1 MISDAFGSNRIPF
14 RKDCSCHFSNCDWQ
28 FLQRDMIFVAL
39 VSLHSCFCYLH
50 FPSTASLCSSP
61 FHPRASP
68 VYPDS
73 SLHFVPEL
81 PVSDFPDYLIGLY
94 QIRDHLFNLAHK
106 FCVLI
111 ISLLHIK
118 KFLFSDISLSSFLWI
133 MKEKLSLHITKRS
146 EPVLQW
152 SKANFFTF
160 FLTSFLA
167 SFFNATRKKL
177 VTLDFCIFLEIK

>member
-68 VYPDS
+68 VCPDS

-81 PVSDFPDYLIGLY
+81 PGSDFPDSGTNSASAYWGSSC
-94 QIRDHLFNLAHK
+94 FA
-106 FCVLI
+106 
-111 ISLLHIK
+111 SLLHSVHGSSLPSVLSD
-118 KFLFSDISLSSFLWI
+118 FLFTVVLSFHFSSCLN
-133 MKEKLSLHITKRS
+133 LS
-146 EPVLQW
+146 
-152 SKANFFTF
+152 
-160 FLTSFLA
+160 
-167 SFFNATRKKL
+167 
-177 VTLDFCIFLEIK
+177 

>member
-68 VYPDS
+68 VCPDS

-81 PVSDFPDYLIGLY
+81 PGSDFPDYLIGLY
-94 QIRDHLFNLAHK
+94 QIRDQRYSLMSRHTHNLFLLYSSQYLFIFNFNISK
-106 FCVLI
+106 ISRLI
-111 ISLLHIK
+111 CSA
-118 KFLFSDISLSSFLWI
+118 
-133 MKEKLSLHITKRS
+133 
-146 EPVLQW
+146 V
-152 SKANFFTF
+152 
-160 FLTSFLA
+160 
-167 SFFNATRKKL
+167 
-177 VTLDFCIFLEIK
+177 